1 MRKFV
6 PLILKLSVML
16 VAISVISQQVTATK
30 GDVEHAL
37 ELLKQARTAIGGESA
52 INSIQ
57 NLSINGRTRR
67 QIQIPNEAEQTLNG
81 EFELNMMLP
90 DRLMRMEKLMHGT
103 PREGGERT
111 PGAEGKELKVKEVR
125 VFRDAENSEVQNI
138 MRHHER
144 SEIAR
149 YMLGL
154 LLTPPPSFS
163 ATYNYLGEGDV
174 GGARADIIEAQGAG
188 GFVLKIYL
196 DKSSHLPLMMS
207 YRGSLPR
214 IPFRHFINN
223 GEGPMV
229 EGEDAD
235 VVIVR
240 RPREGA
246 DAKVEAA
253 PRIVIERAV
262 GDDKAPAEGRKF
274 VMRAPV
280 PSEETE
286 IQIRFSDFRSVGGVL
301 LPHVMTQYVGG
312 KIDTVWTVE
321 RYDVNLPNIN
331 EKFQKDVLI
340 RTKHN

>member
-6 PLILKLSVML
+6 PLILKLSVLL

-30 GDVEHAL
+30 GDVERAL
-37 ELLKQARTAIGGESA
+37 ELLKQARAAIGGDSA

-57 NLSINGRTRR
+57 NLSINGKTRH
-67 QIQIPNEAEQTLNG
+67 QFQIPNEAERTLNG
-81 EFELNMMLP
+81 EFELNMMMP
-90 DRLMRMEKLMHGT
+90 DRFMRMEKLTHGT
-103 PREGGERT
+103 PGAGSERAQ
-111 PGAEGKELKVKEVR
+111 GAEGKELKVKEVR
-125 VFRDAENSEVQNI
+125 VFRDAENSEVQNA

-144 SEIAR
+144 SEMAR

-154 LLTPPPSFS
+154 LLTPPPSFN

-174 GGARADIIEAQGAG
+174 GGSRADIIEAQGAG
-188 GFVLKIYL
+188 GFVLKIFL

-207 YRGSLPR
+207 YQGSLPR
-214 IPFRHFINN
+214 IPFRHFIN
-223 GEGPMV
+223 GEGPMG

-240 RPREGA
+240 RPKEGEGA
-246 DAKVEAA
+246 TVEAA
-253 PRIVIERAV
+253 PRIVIERAI

-280 PSEETE
+280 PSEDTET
-286 IQIRFSDFRSVGGVL
+286 QIRFSDFRSVGGVL

-331 EKFQKDVLI
+331 EKFQKDVLV

>member
-6 PLILKLSVML
+6 PLILKLSVLL

-30 GDVEHAL
+30 GDVERAL

-57 NLSINGRTRR
+57 NLSVNGKTHR
-67 QIQIPNEAEQTLNG
+67 QIQIPNEAERTLNG

-90 DRLMRMEKLMHGT
+90 DRLMRMEKLTAGMPGA
-103 PREGGERT
+103 GGERAQV
-111 PGAEGKELKVKEVR
+111 AEGKELKVKEVR
-125 VFRDAENSEVQNI
+125 VFRDAENAEVQNA
-138 MRHHER
+138 MRHHES
-144 SEIAR
+144 SELAR

-174 GGARADIIEAQGAG
+174 GGSRADIIEAQGAG
-188 GFVLKIYL
+188 GFALKIYL

-207 YRGSLPR
+207 YQGSLPR
-214 IPFRHFINN
+214 IPFRHVVN

-240 RPREGA
+240 RPKEGEG
-246 DAKVEAA
+246 AKVEAA
-253 PRIVIERAV
+253 PRIFIEREV
-262 GDDKAPAEGRKF
+262 GDDKAPVEGRKF
-274 VMRAPV
+274 VMRAPLA
-280 PSEETE
+280 SEQTE

-312 KIDTVWTVE
+312 KVDTVWTVE

-331 EKFQKDVLI
+331 EKFQKDVLL
-340 RTKHN
+340 RTRHN